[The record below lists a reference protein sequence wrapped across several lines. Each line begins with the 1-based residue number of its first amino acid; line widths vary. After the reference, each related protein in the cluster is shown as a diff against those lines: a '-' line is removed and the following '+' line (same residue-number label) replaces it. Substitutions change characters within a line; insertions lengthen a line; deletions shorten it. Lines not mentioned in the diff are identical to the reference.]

1 MNSIRVD
8 TVLSRRLPIARVSGL
23 TEPTTNPMPI
33 SYFLYIGKSNQDSYA
48 IANLHNPTGK
58 ILRTIGE

>member
-8 TVLSRRLPIARVSGL
+8 TVLSRRLPIARVL

-58 ILRTIGE
+58 ILQGTIGE